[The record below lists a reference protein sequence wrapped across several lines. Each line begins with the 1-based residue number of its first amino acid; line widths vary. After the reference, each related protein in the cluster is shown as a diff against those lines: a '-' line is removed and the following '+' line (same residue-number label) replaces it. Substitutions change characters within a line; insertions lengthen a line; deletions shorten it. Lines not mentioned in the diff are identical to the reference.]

1 MRETWKH
8 NWVGALVT
16 VCMVVGLLG
25 CGSKAP
31 EAPPAPERNQIT
43 SIEVKPGA
51 DGVEVF
57 INGTSVPDAKI
68 YKLTDPVRL
77 VVDIANADV
86 SAVAESISSESEMIE
101 EITVT
106 ETAAGAIARVQITLS
121 ANALY
126 ESREE
131 GSALVV
137 SIKGGA
143 EGEFAEEPP
152 APGADDFAFEE
163 DIDAEAETAAA
174 EEDPFAAEEDP
185 FAAEEDPFAAEED
198 PFATEDDPFAE
209 EDPFADEAFTFEE
222 EPADDAFA
230 AGAATGAAAGAE
242 GVDAA
247 QGPATTVTEVKVSGD
262 QLVIS
267 ADGEI
272 QEHDSFTLDNPERLV
287 IDLPNLTNGTGSD
300 AADVSGAE
308 NVTSVV
314 ISELP
319 DRVRVIVEHQIENF
333 EPNVARSA
341 AQITAGLGAPPA
353 AVAEAA
359 PAAEDEF
366 MFAEE
371 PAEETAMAD
380 ESAMAEE
387 EMMAEEDAMAEE
399 PVDDFFAG
407 EPVEAEV
414 AGADEAGADE
424 GLEEFDFG
432 DGDTAGG
439 ATGGAAVAAYPVEA
453 PDTEPEKVVRVTG
466 IDFLPGKDTTS
477 IKISYAGDLETEV
490 VDISDVE
497 VTVRILNA
505 TLSQDLIRAL
515 DTSRYVGPVSMVK
528 SYVEAVPSGEQGRVV
543 VTLRDPTA
551 YEVRREEGALYL
563 DFPTKSGA
571 KDVAEAAPADAEEEP
586 VVAVDEVETSVED
599 LESFDI
605 GASAAEG
612 VATDTF
618 SLGGAPASDFES
630 GQTYQG
636 RKISLEF
643 READIR
649 DVLQLIAEVSQ
660 LNIIAS
666 ADVQGTVSITLK
678 NVPWDQA
685 LDIILETNG
694 LGKKVIGNVIRIAP
708 AEQLAAEEEAR
719 LAAQQTQEQ
728 LEPLAFQIVPV
739 NYADAGDLQPRIQE
753 ILSPRG
759 TVTVDERTNA
769 LLIKDIRRSIDQ
781 AIETVRALDTQTG
794 QVLIESR
801 IVTTTLTFAR
811 ELGVQWGGRFLSAPS
826 VGNNLGNNVIQNN
839 FLVDL
844 PVTGVGQR
852 AGSSMGFSFGT
863 LSDAFNLDV
872 VLSAVETSGQGRL
885 VASPRISVLD
895 NKEAEI
901 KTGISVPITTVQ
913 GGTISTTFVEAVLG
927 VKVTPQITS
936 DNSVIMDLEVFDNTI
951 NVAIPTAFGNPA
963 INKNEATTE
972 LLVRDGHT
980 VVIGG
985 IVRVQDGFN
994 EIAVPYFNKIPF
1006 LGYMF
1011 RTREW
1016 SDERQEI
1023 LIFMTPQIVR
1033 N

>member
-1 MRETWKH
+1 MRETWKQS
-8 NWVGALVT
+8 WVGAIVAM
-16 VCMVVGLLG
+16 CMVVGLLG
-25 CGSKAP
+25 CGSKTP

-43 SIEVKPGA
+43 SIDVTPGP
-51 DGVEVF
+51 DGVEVA

-77 VVDIANADV
+77 VVDIANSDV
-86 SAVAESISSESEMIE
+86 SAISPTIAADSDMIE

-106 ETAAGAIARVQITLS
+106 ETAAGAIARVQITLT

-131 GSALVV
+131 GNALVV

-143 EGEFAEEPP
+143 GDEFAEEPP

-163 DIDAEAETAAA
+163 DINAQGEAATAAESDPFA
-174 EEDPFAAEEDP
+174 EEADPFAAEEDP
-185 FAAEEDPFAAEED
+185 FASEEDPFAAEG
-198 PFATEDDPFAE
+198 DPFAE
-209 EDPFADEAFTFEE
+209 EAFSFEE
-222 EPADDAFA
+222 EPAGDEFA
-230 AGAATGAAAGAE
+230 AAAAAPAAAAAAE
-242 GVDAA
+242 ST
-247 QGPATTVTEVKVSGD
+247 GPATSVTSVSVSGD
-262 QLVIS
+262 QLVIT

-287 IDLPNLTNGTGSD
+287 IDLPNLTNGTGGESVD
-300 AADVSGAE
+300 VSGAADVS
-308 NVTSVV
+308 SVV

-319 DRVRVIVEHQIENF
+319 DRVRIIVEHQIPNF
-333 EPNVARSA
+333 EANVARA
-341 AQITAGLGAPPA
+341 GNQVTAGLGVPPA
-353 AVAEAA
+353 APVAEAA
-359 PAAEDEF
+359 PAAGEDFFASAEETPAEEEP
-366 MFAEE
+366 FAEE
-371 PAEETAMAD
+371 SFMTEEPATEEPA
-380 ESAMAEE
+380 
-387 EMMAEEDAMAEE
+387 AEE
-399 PVDDFFAG
+399 PVDDFFAS
-407 EPVEAEV
+407 EPAAEPAAEAAAMEE
-414 AGADEAGADE
+414 APAEDDLGA
-424 GLEEFDFG
+424 FDFDSG
-432 DGDTAGG
+432 GSDT
-439 ATGGAAVAAYPVEA
+439 AAVAAYPVA
-453 PDTEPEKVVRVTG
+453 AADTTPEKVVRVTG

-477 IKISYAGDLETEV
+477 VKISYAGDLETEV
-490 VDISDVE
+490 VDTADTE
-497 VTVRILNA
+497 VTVRVLNA

-528 SYVEAVPSGEQGRVV
+528 SFVEAVPAGEQGRVV
-543 VTLRDPTA
+543 IALRDRTA
-551 YEVRREEGALYL
+551 YELRREDGALYL
-563 DFPTKSGA
+563 DFPTKSAA
-571 KDVAEAAPADAEEEP
+571 KAVAEAAPAGGAAAP
-586 VVAVDEVETSVED
+586 SVAVDEVETNVGD
-599 LESFDI
+599 LETFDI
-605 GASAAEG
+605 GSSTAED

-618 SLGGAPASDFES
+618 SLAGTPAGELDS

-660 LNIIAS
+660 LNIIAA

-811 ELGVQWGGRFLSAPS
+811 ELGVQWGGRFLSSPS

-927 VKVTPQITS
+927 VKVKPQITS
-936 DNSVIMDLEVFDNTI
+936 DNSVIMDLDVFDNTI

-963 INKNEATTE
+963 INKNEANTE

>member
-1 MRETWKH
+1 MRETWKQS
-8 NWVGALVT
+8 WVGAIVAM
-16 VCMVVGLLG
+16 CMVVGLLG
-25 CGSKAP
+25 CGSKTP

-43 SIEVKPGA
+43 SIDVTPGP
-51 DGVEVF
+51 DGVEVA

-77 VVDIANADV
+77 VVDIANSDV
-86 SAVAESISSESEMIE
+86 SAISPTIASTSDMIE
-101 EITVT
+101 EITVN
-106 ETAAGAIARVQITLS
+106 ETAAGAIARVQITLT

-131 GSALVV
+131 GNALVV
-137 SIKGGA
+137 SIKGG
-143 EGEFAEEPP
+143 EGGEFAEEPP

-163 DIDAEAETAAA
+163 DINAEGETAAA
-174 EEDPFAAEEDP
+174 EDDPFAAEADPFAAEEDP
-185 FAAEEDPFAAEED
+185 FASEEDPFAAEG
-198 PFATEDDPFAE
+198 DPFAE
-209 EDPFADEAFTFEE
+209 EAFSFEE
-222 EPADDAFA
+222 EPAGDEFA
-230 AGAATGAAAGAE
+230 AVAAAPAAATTENA
-242 GVDAA
+242 
-247 QGPATTVTEVKVSGD
+247 GPATTVTSVSVNGD
-262 QLVIS
+262 QLVIT

-287 IDLPNLTNGTGSD
+287 IDLPNLTNGTGSES
-300 AADVSGAE
+300 ADVSSATDV
-308 NVTSVV
+308 NSVV

-319 DRVRVIVEHQIENF
+319 DRVRIIVEHQIPNF
-333 EPNVARSA
+333 EANVARA
-341 AQITAGLGAPPA
+341 GNQVTAGLGVPPA
-353 AVAEAA
+353 APVAEAA
-359 PAAEDEF
+359 PAAEEDFFASEEAPAEEAS
-366 MFAEE
+366 MAMAEE
-371 PAEETAMAD
+371 PA
-380 ESAMAEE
+380 
-387 EMMAEEDAMAEE
+387 AEE
-399 PVDDFFAG
+399 PVDDFFAS
-407 EPVEAEV
+407 EPAAEPAAETAMEEAPAEDDL
-414 AGADEAGADE
+414 GA
-424 GLEEFDFG
+424 FDFDSG
-432 DGDTAGG
+432 AGSDT
-439 ATGGAAVAAYPVEA
+439 AAVAAYPVA
-453 PDTEPEKVVRVTG
+453 AADTTPEKVVRVTG
-466 IDFLPGKDTTS
+466 VDFLPGKETTS
-477 IKISYAGDLETEV
+477 VKISYAGDLQTEV
-490 VDISDVE
+490 VDSADTE
-497 VTVRILNA
+497 VTVRVLNA

-528 SYVEAVPSGEQGRVV
+528 SFVEAVPAGEQGRVV
-543 VTLRDPTA
+543 IALRERTP
-551 YEVRREEGALYL
+551 YELRREDGALYL
-563 DFPTKSGA
+563 DFPTKSAA
-571 KDVAEAAPADAEEEP
+571 KGVAEAAPAGEAAAP
-586 VVAVDEVETSVED
+586 SVAVDEVETNVGE
-599 LESFDI
+599 LETFDI
-605 GASAAEG
+605 GSSAAED

-618 SLGGAPASDFES
+618 SLAGTPAGELDS

-660 LNIIAS
+660 LNIIAA

-811 ELGVQWGGRFLSAPS
+811 ELGVQWGGRFLSSPS

-927 VKVTPQITS
+927 VKVKPQITS
-936 DNSVIMDLEVFDNTI
+936 DNSVIMDLDVFDNTI

-963 INKNEATTE
+963 INKNEANTE